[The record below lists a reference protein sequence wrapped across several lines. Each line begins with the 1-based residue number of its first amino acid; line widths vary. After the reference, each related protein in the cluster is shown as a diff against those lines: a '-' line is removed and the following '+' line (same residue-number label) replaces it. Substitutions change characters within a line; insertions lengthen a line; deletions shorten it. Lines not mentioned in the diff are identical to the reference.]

1 MVSFNNDEVINMI
14 FGVRKIFVWIFIAIA
29 GIATA
34 VLTQYNY
41 IGEYYFIVM
50 FLTFI
55 PFNVISLIFYRESK
69 MITAY
74 HAMQIFSLFGYFMLY
89 QFQGISFSL
98 FGIISFFGSFVTALI
113 AFGVVLQNK
122 TYKLNERS
130 FMWFA
135 VYGFIFFSLYQPYIL
150 NLFTNFFGPDPVAV
164 DRTVDTFFLFRTIFI
179 AVNVILQLIIVH
191 NNELRIFFEKNK
203 RPLAHTYNI
212 DDLPFFKKDK

>member
-1 MVSFNNDEVINMI
+1 MILSF
-14 FGVRKIFVWIFIAIA
+14 RKIIVWIIVAVTGVVTAI
-29 GIATA
+29 
-34 VLTQYNY
+34 LTQYNF
-41 IGEYYFIVM
+41 IGEYYYITM
-50 FLTFI
+50 FLTYI

-74 HAMQIFSLFGYFMLY
+74 HGMQIFSLFGYFMLY
-89 QFQGISFSL
+89 QLAGRSFSL
-98 FGIISFFGSFVTALI
+98 LGLISFLGSFVTALI

-135 VYGFIFFSLYQPYIL
+135 VYGFIFFSLYQPFIL
-150 NLFTNFFGPDPVAV
+150 NLFTNFFGPDPVAI
-164 DRTVDTFFLFRTIFI
+164 DRTIDTFYLFRTIFVAGNI
-179 AVNVILQLIIVH
+179 VLQLIIIH

-203 RPLAHTYNI
+203 RPLANTYNI